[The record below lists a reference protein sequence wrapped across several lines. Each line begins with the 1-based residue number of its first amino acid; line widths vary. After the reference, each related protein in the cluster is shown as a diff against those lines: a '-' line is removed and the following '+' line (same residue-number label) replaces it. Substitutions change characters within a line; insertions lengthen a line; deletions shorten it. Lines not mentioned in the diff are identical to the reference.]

1 MESGLVVVEKVGGR
15 STLTRYFAKYPLK
28 LVSPTKVG
36 SCKSD
41 VVWVYTVSFGGGMIS
56 GDHVSCAMSEGDDC
70 TAVLTTQASTKVY
83 RAVGSKSSDQYLQVR
98 IGCNA
103 LVTVLP
109 HPVTCFASAKYKQ
122 KQVFSVS
129 RSSSRVVV
137 DWAFNSYNTTNHII
151 SNEDQQPLLLD
162 SLLMEQG
169 SSMKGTCGMQDYQ
182 VIAMIILLRHKLE
195 HVQNEIQEKVKKKM
209 SEVFGMRLTSK
220 RQHDRD
226 MKPDLTYG
234 RSKPELIASCSM
246 FSLKDAG
253 LVIRVAA
260 TTTGLVYKF
269 LQEHLAS
276 LEPLLGA
283 SPYY

>member
-1 MESGLVVVEKVGGR
+1 M
-15 STLTRYFAKYPLK
+15 
-28 LVSPTKVG
+28 
-36 SCKSD
+36 SD
-41 VVWVYTVSFGGGMIS
+41 PAR
-56 GDHVSCAMSEGDDC
+56 HVR
-70 TAVLTTQASTKVY
+70 V
-83 RAVGSKSSDQYLQVR
+83 
-98 IGCNA
+98 GCNA
-103 LVTVLP
+103 LVAVLP
-109 HPVTCFASAKYKQ
+109 HPVTCFATAKYKQ

-129 RSSSRVVV
+129 RSSSLVVV
-137 DWAFNSYNTTNHII
+137 DWVTSGRYECGEKWAFNSYNSTNHII

-162 SLLMEQG
+162 SLVLEQG
-169 SSMKGTCGMQDYQ
+169 SSMKGTYGMQDYQ
-182 VIAMIILLRHKLE
+182 VIAMIILLGHKFE

-209 SEVFGMRLTSK
+209 SEEFGMRLTSK

-234 RSKPELIASCSM
+234 RSRPELIASCST
-246 FSLKDAG
+246 FGPKDAG

-269 LQEHLAS
+269 LKEHLAS